1 MINKN
6 SKISSP
12 LEVKEARKKSS
23 PQLPRKAIDPSD
35 RLCHYLVGNESEEN

>member
-12 LEVKEARKKSS
+12 LEVKEERKKSS
-23 PQLPRKAIDPSD
+23 LQLPRKAIDPSD
-35 RLCHYLVGNESEEN
+35 RLCDYLVGNEIGEN